1 MIILHDAVSTLQIHA
16 AAFSC
21 FVDAHHLPTVEKIV
35 RKYGLDAAPLHTLA
49 QCANS
54 LAAVASIQNENTT
67 MRGVD
72 YPAAIIYFE
81 NLMKHLNAG
90 GTISMAEAALLDSC
104 FEEWREKIED
114 MISAQKCLG
123 LLR

>member
-1 MIILHDAVSTLQIHA
+1 MT
-16 AAFSC
+16 
-21 FVDAHHLPTVEKIV
+21 P
-35 RKYGLDAAPLHTLA
+35 PHTSV
-49 QCANS
+49 QRANS

-72 YPAAIIYFE
+72 YSAAIIYFE

-90 GTISMAEAALLDSC
+90 ETISMAEAALLDSC